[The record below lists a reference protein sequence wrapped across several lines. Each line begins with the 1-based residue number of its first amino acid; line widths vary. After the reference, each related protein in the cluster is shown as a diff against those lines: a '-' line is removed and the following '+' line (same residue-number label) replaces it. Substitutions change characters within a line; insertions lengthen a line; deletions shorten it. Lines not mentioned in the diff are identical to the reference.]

1 MAKMLSRVA
10 PWLASRR
17 DGATAGAT
25 DSLVEGITVRVLAG
39 TDTRALL
46 ELAGQDAV
54 ANVFILSHL
63 ASAGTASPTV
73 GGASILGV
81 FDGETLLGACWAGAN
96 LVPVQLDPELTG
108 PVAAAAHRTGRR
120 YASIFGPAET
130 VLALNAGLEQLGH
143 SAQEIRANQ
152 PLLTIDGPP
161 LLEPNPALG
170 FGHLAD
176 FDRILP
182 ACAAMFEEEVGYS
195 PYLGGRD
202 YYSRRV
208 RGLIRAGHSLVHLGA
223 DGEVVFKAELGAVTP
238 DVTQV
243 QGVWMNPAFRGLG
256 LSAGYMAAV
265 VVLAQTLAPVTSL
278 YVNDFNARARASYE
292 RVGFRQ
298 VGTFATVLF

>member
-17 DGATAGAT
+17 DDAAPG
-25 DSLVEGITVRVLAG
+25 VVVRVLGGA
-39 TDTRALL
+39 DTGALL
-46 ELAGQDAV
+46 ALAHRDAV

-63 ASAGTASPTV
+63 EAAGTASPTA

-81 FDGETLLGACWAGAN
+81 FDGDILLGACWAGAN
-96 LVPVQLDPELTG
+96 LVPIELAPDLAG
-108 PVAAAAHRTGRR
+108 LVAMAAHRSGRR

-130 VLALNAGLEQLGH
+130 VLAIYVALEQLGQVAH
-143 SAQEIRANQ
+143 EVRDHQ
-152 PLLTIDGPP
+152 PLLTISGPP
-161 LLEPNPALG
+161 AVRPEAALD
-170 FGHLAD
+170 FGQLAD
-176 FDRILP
+176 FDKILP

-195 PYLGGRD
+195 PYLGGRE

-208 RGLIRAGHSLVHLGA
+208 RSLVRQGHSLVHVNA
-223 DGEVVFKAELGAVTP
+223 DGQVVFKAELGAVTQE
-238 DVTQV
+238 VTQV
-243 QGVWMNPAFRGLG
+243 QGVWMNPEFRGLG

-278 YVNDFNARARASYE
+278 YVNDFNSKARATYD
-292 RVGFRQ
+292 RVGFHQ

>member
-10 PWLASRR
+10 PWLTSRR
-17 DGATAGAT
+17 DDAAAG
-25 DSLVEGITVRVLAG
+25 VVVRVLDG
-39 TDTRALL
+39 GDTGQLLAL
-46 ELAGQDAV
+46 AHRDAV

-63 ASAGTASPTV
+63 EVAGTASPTA

-81 FDGETLLGACWAGAN
+81 FDGGTLLGACWAGAN
-96 LVPVQLDPELTG
+96 LVPIELAPELAG
-108 PVAAAAHRTGRR
+108 LVAMAAHRSGRR

-130 VLALNAGLEQLGH
+130 VLAIYAALEQLGQVAH
-143 SAQEIRANQ
+143 EVRDHQ
-152 PLLTIDGPP
+152 PLLTISGPP
-161 LLEPNPALG
+161 AVRSEPALG
-170 FGHLAD
+170 FGQLAD
-176 FDRILP
+176 FDKILP

-195 PYLGGRD
+195 PYLGGRE

-208 RGLIRAGHSLVHLGA
+208 RSLVRQGHSLVHVN
-223 DGEVVFKAELGAVTP
+223 GEGQVVFKAELGAVTQE
-238 DVTQV
+238 VTQV
-243 QGVWMNPAFRGLG
+243 QGVWMNPEFRGLG

-278 YVNDFNARARASYE
+278 YVNDFNAKARATYD

>member
-10 PWLASRR
+10 PWLTSRR
-17 DGATAGAT
+17 DDAAAG
-25 DSLVEGITVRVLAG
+25 VVVRVLG
-39 TDTRALL
+39 GGDTGQLLAL
-46 ELAGQDAV
+46 AHRDAV

-63 ASAGTASPTV
+63 EVAGTASPTA

-96 LVPVQLDPELTG
+96 LVPIELAPDLAG
-108 PVAAAAHRTGRR
+108 LVAMAAHRSGRR

-130 VLALNAGLEQLGH
+130 VLAIHAALEQLGQVAH
-143 SAQEIRANQ
+143 EVRDHQ
-152 PLLTIDGPP
+152 PLLTISGAPAVRP
-161 LLEPNPALG
+161 EPALG
-170 FGHLAD
+170 FGQLAD
-176 FDRILP
+176 FDKILP

-195 PYLGGRD
+195 PYLGGRE

-208 RGLIRAGHSLVHLGA
+208 RSLVRQGHSLVHVNAEGQ
-223 DGEVVFKAELGAVTP
+223 VVFKAELGAVTQE
-238 DVTQV
+238 VTQV
-243 QGVWMNPAFRGLG
+243 QGVWMNPDFRGLG

-278 YVNDFNARARASYE
+278 YVNDFNAKARATYD

>member
-10 PWLASRR
+10 PWLASRK
-17 DGATAGAT
+17 DDAAPG
-25 DSLVEGITVRVLAG
+25 VVVRVLGGA
-39 TDTRALL
+39 DTGQLLAL
-46 ELAGQDAV
+46 ADRDAV

-63 ASAGTASPTV
+63 ETAGTASPTA

-81 FDGETLLGACWAGAN
+81 FDGGNLLGACWAGAN
-96 LVPVQLDPELTG
+96 LVPIELAPELAG
-108 PVAAAAHRTGRR
+108 LIAMAAHRSGRR

-130 VLALNAGLEQLGH
+130 VLALYAALEQLGQTAH
-143 SAQEIRANQ
+143 EVRDHQ
-152 PLLTIDGPP
+152 PLLTIAGPP
-161 LLEPNPALG
+161 AVRPEPALG
-170 FGHLAD
+170 FGQLAD
-176 FDRILP
+176 FDKILP

-195 PYLGGRD
+195 PYLGGRE

-208 RGLIRAGHSLVHLGA
+208 KSLIRQGHSLVHVNAAG
-223 DGEVVFKAELGAVTP
+223 DVVFKAELGAVTP
-238 DVTQV
+238 EVTQV
-243 QGVWMNPAFRGLG
+243 QGVWMNPDFRGLG

-278 YVNDFNARARASYE
+278 YVNGFNAKARATYD

>member
-17 DGATAGAT
+17 DGAAGAAAGLT
-25 DSLVEGITVRVLAG
+25 LRVLAG
-39 TDTRALL
+39 ADTGALL
-46 ELAGQDAV
+46 DLARQDAV

-63 ASAGTASPTV
+63 ETAGTASPTA
-73 GGASILGV
+73 GGASIFGV
-81 FDGETLLGACWAGAN
+81 FDGDTLLGACWAGAN
-96 LVPVQLDPELTG
+96 LVPVQLDPELAVM
-108 PVAAAAHRTGRR
+108 VAAAAHHSGRR

-130 VLALNAGLEQLGH
+130 VVALYAALEQLG
-143 SAQEIRANQ
+143 STAQEIRSDQ
-152 PLLTIDGPP
+152 PLMSIAGPP

-170 FGHLAD
+170 FGQLAD

-195 PYLGGRD
+195 PYLGGRE

-208 RGLIRAGHSLVHLGA
+208 KGLVRAGHSLVHLGP
-223 DGEVVFKAELGAVTP
+223 DREVVFKAELGAVTG

-256 LSAGYMAAV
+256 RSAGYMAGV
-265 VVLAQTLAPVTSL
+265 VVLAQTLAPITSL
-278 YVNDFNARARASYE
+278 YVNDFNTRARASYE

>member
-10 PWLASRR
+10 PWLTSRR
-17 DGATAGAT
+17 DDAAAG
-25 DSLVEGITVRVLAG
+25 VVVRVLG
-39 TDTRALL
+39 GGDTGQLLAL
-46 ELAGQDAV
+46 AHRDAV

-63 ASAGTASPTV
+63 EVAGTASPTA

-96 LVPVQLDPELTG
+96 LVPIELAPDLAG
-108 PVAAAAHRTGRR
+108 LVAMAAHRSGRR

-130 VLALNAGLEQLGH
+130 VLAIHAALEQLGQVAH
-143 SAQEIRANQ
+143 EVRDHQ
-152 PLLTIDGPP
+152 PLLTISGPP
-161 LLEPNPALG
+161 TVRPEPALG
-170 FGHLAD
+170 FGQLAD
-176 FDRILP
+176 FDKILP

-195 PYLGGRD
+195 PYLGGRE

-208 RGLIRAGHSLVHLGA
+208 RSLVRQGHSLVHVNAEGQ
-223 DGEVVFKAELGAVTP
+223 VVFKAELGAVTQE
-238 DVTQV
+238 VTQV
-243 QGVWMNPAFRGLG
+243 QGVWMNPDFRGLG

-278 YVNDFNARARASYE
+278 YVNDFNAKARATYD

>member
-10 PWLASRR
+10 PWLASRK
-17 DGATAGAT
+17 DGAAPGVA
-25 DSLVEGITVRVLAG
+25 VRVLGGA
-39 TDTRALL
+39 DTAQLL
-46 ELAGQDAV
+46 DLARQDAV

-63 ASAGTASPTV
+63 ETARTASPTA

-81 FDGETLLGACWAGAN
+81 FDGGTLLGACWAGAN
-96 LVPVQLDPELTG
+96 LVPVQLDPEFVG
-108 PVAAAAHRTGRR
+108 VIAVAAHRSGRR
-120 YASIFGPAET
+120 FASIFGPAGT
-130 VLALNAGLEQLGH
+130 VLALYAELEQLGL
-143 SAQEIRANQ
+143 SAHEIRHDQ
-152 PLLTIDGPP
+152 PLMTISGPP
-161 LLEPNPALG
+161 AVPPNPLLD
-170 FGHLAD
+170 FGQLAD

-195 PYLGGRD
+195 PYLGGRE

-208 RGLIRAGHSLVHLGA
+208 KGLIRQGHSLVHLNE
-223 DGEVVFKAELGAVTP
+223 DSEVVFKAELGAVTP

-243 QGVWMNPAFRGLG
+243 QGVWMNPDFRGQG

-265 VVLAQTLAPVTSL
+265 VVLARTLAPVTSL
-278 YVNDFNARARASYE
+278 YVNDFNTRARATYE

>member
-17 DGATAGAT
+17 DDAAPG
-25 DSLVEGITVRVLAG
+25 VVVRVLGGA
-39 TDTRALL
+39 DTGALL
-46 ELAGQDAV
+46 ALAHRDAV

-63 ASAGTASPTV
+63 EAAGTASPTA

-81 FDGETLLGACWAGAN
+81 FDGGTLLGACWAGAN
-96 LVPVQLDPELTG
+96 LVPIELAPELAG
-108 PVAAAAHRTGRR
+108 LIAMAAHRSGRR

-130 VLALNAGLEQLGH
+130 VLAIYAALEQLGQTAH
-143 SAQEIRANQ
+143 EVRDHQ
-152 PLLTIDGPP
+152 PLLTISGPP
-161 LLEPNPALG
+161 AVRPEPALG
-170 FGHLAD
+170 FGQLAD
-176 FDRILP
+176 FDKILP

-195 PYLGGRD
+195 PYLGGRE

-208 RGLIRAGHSLVHLGA
+208 KSLIRQGHSLVHLSPA
-223 DGEVVFKAELGAVTP
+223 GEVVFKAELGAVTP
-238 DVTQV
+238 EVTQV
-243 QGVWMNPAFRGLG
+243 QGVWMNPEFRGLG

-265 VVLAQTLAPVTSL
+265 VVLAQKLAPVTSL
-278 YVNDFNARARASYE
+278 YVNGFNAKARATYD

>member
-1 MAKMLSRVA
+1 MLSRVA

-17 DGATAGAT
+17 DDAAPG
-25 DSLVEGITVRVLAG
+25 VVVRVLGGA
-39 TDTRALL
+39 DTGQLLAL
-46 ELAGQDAV
+46 AHRDAV

-63 ASAGTASPTV
+63 EAAGTASPTA

-81 FDGETLLGACWAGAN
+81 FDGGTLLGACWAGAN
-96 LVPVQLDPELTG
+96 LVPIELAPELAG
-108 PVAAAAHRTGRR
+108 LIAMAAHRSRRR

-130 VLALNAGLEQLGH
+130 VLAIYTALEQLGQTAH
-143 SAQEIRANQ
+143 EVRDHQ
-152 PLLTIDGPP
+152 PLLTISGPP
-161 LLEPNPALG
+161 AVRPEPALG
-170 FGHLAD
+170 FGQLAD
-176 FDRILP
+176 FDKILP

-195 PYLGGRD
+195 PYLGGRE

-208 RGLIRAGHSLVHLGA
+208 KSLIRQGHSLVHVNA
-223 DGEVVFKAELGAVTP
+223 AGEVVFKAELGAVTP
-238 DVTQV
+238 EVTQV
-243 QGVWMNPAFRGLG
+243 QGVWMNPEFRGLG

-278 YVNDFNARARASYE
+278 YVNGFNAKARATYD

>member
-17 DGATAGAT
+17 DDAAAG
-25 DSLVEGITVRVLAG
+25 VVVRVLGGA
-39 TDTRALL
+39 DTGQLLAL
-46 ELAGQDAV
+46 AHRDAV

-63 ASAGTASPTV
+63 EVAGTASPTA

-96 LVPVQLDPELTG
+96 LVPIELAPELAG
-108 PVAAAAHRTGRR
+108 LVAMAAHRSGRR

-130 VLALNAGLEQLGH
+130 VLAIHAALEQLGQVAH
-143 SAQEIRANQ
+143 EVRDHQ
-152 PLLTIDGPP
+152 PLLTISGPP
-161 LLEPNPALG
+161 AVRPEPALG
-170 FGHLAD
+170 FGQLAD
-176 FDRILP
+176 FDKILP

-195 PYLGGRD
+195 PYLGGRE

-208 RGLIRAGHSLVHLGA
+208 RSLVRQGHSLVHVNAEGQ
-223 DGEVVFKAELGAVTP
+223 VVFKAELGAVTQE
-238 DVTQV
+238 VTQV
-243 QGVWMNPAFRGLG
+243 QGVWMNPEFRGLG

-278 YVNDFNARARASYE
+278 YVNDFNAKARATYD

>member
-17 DGATAGAT
+17 DDAAPG
-25 DSLVEGITVRVLAG
+25 VVVRVLGGA
-39 TDTRALL
+39 DTGALL
-46 ELAGQDAV
+46 ALAHRDAV

-63 ASAGTASPTV
+63 EAAGTASPTA

-81 FDGETLLGACWAGAN
+81 FDGDILLGACWAGAN
-96 LVPVQLDPELTG
+96 LVPIELAPDLAG
-108 PVAAAAHRTGRR
+108 LVAMAAHRSGRR

-130 VLALNAGLEQLGH
+130 VLAIYVALEQLGQVAH
-143 SAQEIRANQ
+143 EVRDHQ
-152 PLLTIDGPP
+152 PLLTISGPP
-161 LLEPNPALG
+161 AVRPEPALD
-170 FGHLAD
+170 FGQLAD
-176 FDRILP
+176 FDKILP

-195 PYLGGRD
+195 PYLGGRE

-208 RGLIRAGHSLVHLGA
+208 RSLVRQGHSLVHVNA
-223 DGEVVFKAELGAVTP
+223 DGQVVFKAELGAVTQE
-238 DVTQV
+238 VTQV
-243 QGVWMNPAFRGLG
+243 QGVWMNPEFRGLG

-278 YVNDFNARARASYE
+278 YVNDFNAKARATYD